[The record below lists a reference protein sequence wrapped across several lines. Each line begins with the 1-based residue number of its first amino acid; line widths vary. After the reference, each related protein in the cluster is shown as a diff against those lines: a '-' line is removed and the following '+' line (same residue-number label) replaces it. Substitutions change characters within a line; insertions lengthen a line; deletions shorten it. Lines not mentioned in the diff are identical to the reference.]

1 MERTL
6 GNSSTERYRPVPPM
20 NHRIAAG
27 ALVVSK
33 GRVLLVR
40 HHKPNAY
47 DFWVA
52 PGGGVEGGE
61 DLHTAL
67 RREVQ
72 EESGLIVEPDRIA
85 YIEELLTP
93 HARECKIWFYAQL
106 VGGKLSTSAPEASR
120 EFITDAKF
128 MSRAELDGKIV
139 FPPVLGSVF
148 WVDLDAGF
156 PEAKYLG
163 VRKMEFY

>member
-1 MERTL
+1 
-6 GNSSTERYRPVPPM
+6 M

-27 ALVVSK
+27 ALVVSE

-40 HHKPNAY
+40 HHKPNSY

-52 PGGGVEGGE
+52 PGGGAEGGE
-61 DLHTAL
+61 DLHAAL
-67 RREVQ
+67 RREVR
-72 EESGLIVEPDRIA
+72 EESGLIVEPGRIA

-93 HARECKIWFYAQL
+93 HTRECKVWFHARL
-106 VGGKLSTSAPEASR
+106 VGGKLSTSAPEASH

-128 MSRAELDGKIV
+128 MSRGDFDGKIV
-139 FPPVLGSVF
+139 FPPVLTGVF
-148 WVDLDAGF
+148 WADLDAGF

-163 VRKMEFY
+163 VREMEFY